1 MTGVDIA
8 AVRSF
13 LVLLS
18 PSTVAPAAE
27 EEDAAGEE
35 EEEEEEHHQQE
46 AAPIRIQ
53 QKAKIEGNRW

>member
-35 EEEEEEHHQQE
+35 EEEEEHHQQE